1 MTTTEAEAER
11 RSTEFRI
18 KRDQWHTK
26 YLRPAAERPQSTA
39 RGVHHMALICSDVE
53 QTIQFYQDLL
63 GFPLVELMENRDYKG
78 STHLFFDIGNDNL
91 LAFFDFPG
99 LGLQPGVES
108 LGGVQHIAI
117 STTPDNLERVK
128 SRLEQKGVRYLGPDR
143 GVTTSIYFKDP
154 DGIQIELIAEPLLTM
169 DGRGLG
175 V

>member
-1 MTTTEAEAER
+1 MTTVD
-11 RSTEFRI
+11 RSAAWAL
-18 KRDQWHTK
+18 KRDEWARN
-26 YLRPAAERPQSTA
+26 YLKPASERPPSTA

-53 QTIQFYQDLL
+53 KTIQFYQDVC

-108 LGGVQHIAI
+108 IGSVQHIAI
-117 STTPDNLERVK
+117 AASPENFERVK
-128 SRLEQKGVRYLGPDR
+128 ARLEERGVPYLGPDR

-154 DGIQIELIAEPLLTM
+154 DGIQIELIAEPLRIM
-169 DGRGLG
+169 DGRTLG
-175 V
+175 